1 MSDWTSLRWRIPLRS
16 APEITWIT
24 YGPVPGEGTSE
35 HFLAD
40 RWCVHLY
47 SYAAD
52 LTLDGIAVPI
62 RPGSIGVT
70 PPSTRMVYR
79 YRGGAPSMHLFA
91 HMRFRPG
98 PMESI
103 PVMQDGGKEFAAL
116 WRSFEQAISFQA
128 GEPLRAQVRL
138 WDILWSLTRGSVARS
153 GEPAL
158 GNHPAVTETI
168 AAIARGLADPPSTD
182 ALAKRVGLSRDHLG
196 RLFRAAFGIPVKAY
210 IQNQRRDRILHLLRH
225 TGMPIKAVAA
235 ELGFDDL
242 HAFNKLA
249 RHLCGKAPSGL
260 RAEWRT

>member
-1 MSDWTSLRWRIPLRS
+1 MSDYTSLRWQIPLRS

-24 YGPVPGEGTSE
+24 YGPVPGHDTSE

-47 SYAAD
+47 SYGAD
-52 LTLDGIAVPI
+52 LTLDGVPVPV

-70 PPSTRMVYR
+70 PPGMRMIYR
-79 YRGGAPSMHLFA
+79 YRDAPSMHLFA
-91 HMRFRPG
+91 HMRFTSG
-98 PMESI
+98 PTESI
-103 PVMQDGGKEFAAL
+103 PAMQDGGTRFAAL
-116 WRSFEQAISFQA
+116 WRSFEEAISFQP

-138 WDILWSLTRGSVARS
+138 WDILWSLTRGSVGRS

-158 GNHPAVTETI
+158 GDHPAVSEAV
-168 AAIARGLADPPSTD
+168 AAIAREIADPPSTD
-182 ALAKRVGLSRDHLG
+182 DLAKRVGLSRDHLG

-225 TGMPIKAVAA
+225 TQLPIKAVAV

-260 RAEWRT
+260 RADWER